1 MARWLVFLFFLVD
14 FFGSN
19 AQGIDVD
26 FDKKRDFSVYRTFR
40 LGEGEVITPKE
51 KQQSSAKEL
60 QGWMKTAIQEKLR
73 DKGLVESDSSAD
85 LIVTYL
91 IGSKEEREDINLGVQ
106 LLGGGIS
113 SNSPST
119 DPGKSNKTWS
129 RSYSLGKII
138 IDLADRSGTL
148 VWRIKATTENAEADT
163 KSVID
168 EVVRVGFK
176 KFSTKPK
183 KK

>member
-1 MARWLVFLFFLVD
+1 MARWLVFLFIVD
-14 FFGSN
+14 FLGSH

-26 FDKKRDFSVYRTFR
+26 YDKKRDFSVYRSFR

-51 KQQSSAKEL
+51 KQKSSSKEL
-60 QGWMKTAIQEKLR
+60 QGWMKAAIQEKLKE
-73 DKGLVESDSSAD
+73 KGLVESDSSAD
-85 LIVTYL
+85 LIATYL
-91 IGSKEEREDINLGVQ
+91 IGSKEEQEDINLGMQ
-106 LLGGGIS
+106 LLGGIS
-113 SNSPST
+113 SNSTST
-119 DPGKSNKTWS
+119 DPNRSKTWS
-129 RSYSLGKII
+129 RNYSLGKII
-138 IDLADRSGTL
+138 IDLADRGGTV
-148 VWRIKATTENAEADT
+148 VWRIKATTENTEADS